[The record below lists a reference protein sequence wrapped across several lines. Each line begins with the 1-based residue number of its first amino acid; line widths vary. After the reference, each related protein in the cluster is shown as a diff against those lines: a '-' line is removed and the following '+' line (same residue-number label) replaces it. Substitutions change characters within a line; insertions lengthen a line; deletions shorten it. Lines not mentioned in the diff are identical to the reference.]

1 MSATGKAR
9 LVPDVSLA
17 ADPNTGALVVLQG
30 KDEQIGGTSWSAPV
44 WAGFCALINEA
55 RTKAG
60 MPATG
65 VPQPFALPLAG
76 TSCFRDIVAGSNG
89 GFKAVAGYDK
99 VTGLGTPN
107 VGELI
112 KALTKQPAATG

>member
-1 MSATGKAR
+1 
-9 LVPDVSLA
+9 
-17 ADPNTGALVVLQG
+17 
-30 KDEQIGGTSWSAPV
+30 
-44 WAGFCALINEA
+44 
-55 RTKAG
+55 
-60 MPATG
+60 MPAMG
-65 VPQPFALPLAG
+65 FLNPSLYPLAG
-76 TSCFRDIVAGSNG
+76 TPCFRDIVAGSNG